1 MKSVLSHLA
10 KLLLVFLIVGVVLVM
25 IYILP
30 IIAEQVSEMY
40 TSLAFAKN
48 NVLMTIQILCTFLI
62 AGFATIIYL
71 LFMFD
76 MDKVFTNMFVKGLEF
91 IILLSA
97 IVSIVVA
104 GLFVYLNSIGG
115 LKHFLAFGLVGVE
128 ISVIVLLVVTIVI
141 RKTIIDAIEY
151 KQENELTI

>member
-1 MKSVLSHLA
+1 MKNVLSHLA
-10 KLLLVFLIVGVVLVM
+10 KLLLVFLIVGVFLVM
-25 IYILP
+25 RYILP
-30 IIAEQVSEMY
+30 LIAHEVSEMFV
-40 TSLAFAKN
+40 SLAHAK
-48 NVLMTIQILCTFLI
+48 VIILIISEILCVALI
-62 AGFATIIYL
+62 AGLATIIYL

-76 MDKVFTNMFVKGLEF
+76 MGKVFTNMFVKGLEF

-97 IVSIVVA
+97 AVSIVVA

-115 LKHFLAFGLVGVE
+115 LKHFLGFGLVGVE

-141 RKTIIDAIEY
+141 RKTIIDAIGY